1 MNPAALRLAL
11 RLRHEAVEAAQQ
23 HLAECIEAEM
33 RAAAAAR
40 QANAA
45 IQIEAE
51 AASAIGSDDA
61 AVEAFAAWLPR
72 GRTAQA
78 AAAARHAACLDATS
92 IARASVGVARAAEEA
107 VGNALEAHAAQLRAG
122 IAKRAQ
128 ETLEEAGQASRRGWK
143 GFLRR

>member
-11 RLRHEAVEAAQQ
+11 QLRHEAVEAAQQ

-33 RAAAAAR
+33 QAAEAAR
-40 QANAA
+40 LANAA

-51 AASAIGSDDA
+51 AASAVGSDDT

-72 GRTAQA
+72 GRMAQA

-92 IARASVGVARAAEEA
+92 VARAGVGVARAAEEA
-107 VGNALEAHAAQLRAG
+107 VANALDAHAARVRAG
-122 IAKRAQ
+122 IAKKAQ
-128 ETLEEAGQASRRGWK
+128 DALDEAGQASRRGWK
-143 GFLRR
+143 NFLRR